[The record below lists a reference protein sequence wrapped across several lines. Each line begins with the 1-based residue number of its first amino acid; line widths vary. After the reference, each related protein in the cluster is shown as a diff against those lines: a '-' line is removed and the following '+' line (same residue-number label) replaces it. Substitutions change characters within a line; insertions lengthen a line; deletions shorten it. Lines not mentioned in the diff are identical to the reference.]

1 MKLALFDLDHTLL
14 DTDSD
19 HAWGEFLVN
28 EGLVDPIRHRQM
40 NDQFYEDYKAGQL
53 DPIAYNEF
61 VFEFLTQHSQAELKK
76 LHQQFMDKVIRV
88 KMRKAGF
95 LAIEQHRQAGHQLVG
110 ITATSDFITAPI
122 FNEFGI
128 TEVIATTAEFKDGHY
143 TGKVAGT
150 PCYQTGKLLR
160 LEQWLD
166 GREVT
171 ESWAY
176 SDSINDRFLLEYADH
191 AIVVSPDE
199 RLAQLAQQQ
208 GWPIEDWSIT
218 ASV

>member
-28 EGLVDPIRHRQM
+28 EGLVDPVRHRQM

-61 VFEFLTQHSQAELKK
+61 VFEFLTQHTQDELTA
-76 LHQQFMDKVIRV
+76 LHQRFMEKVIRA

-95 LAIEQHRQAGHQLVG
+95 ETIAKHREAGHQLVG

-122 FNEFGI
+122 FREFGI
-128 TEVIATTAEFKDGHY
+128 EEIIATTAEKIGDKY
-143 TGKVAGT
+143 TGKVAGI
-150 PCYQTGKLLR
+150 PCYQKGKLQR
-160 LEQWLD
+160 LDQWLA
-166 GREVT
+166 GRTVS

-191 AIVVSPDE
+191 AIAVSPDAALQA
-199 RLAQLAQQQ
+199 LAEEKA
-208 GWPIEDWSIT
+208 WKIEDWSVA